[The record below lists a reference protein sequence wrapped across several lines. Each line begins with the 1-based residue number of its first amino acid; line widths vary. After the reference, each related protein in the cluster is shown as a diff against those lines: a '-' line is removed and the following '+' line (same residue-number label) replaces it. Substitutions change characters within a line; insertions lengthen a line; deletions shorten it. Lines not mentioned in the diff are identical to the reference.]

1 MILRR
6 LIFFGLASSLVFYIL
21 SSVVVAEDRT
31 EREEELSPDKA
42 ATTEELA
49 KAAQNPVAD
58 LISLPL
64 QNNTNFGI
72 GPDDKTQNILNIQPV
87 LPFSLNDN
95 WNLITRTILPVISQ
109 PGLLPGQDR
118 TNGLGDTIFTAF
130 FSPKNSA
137 RLIWGVGP
145 AILIQLQ
152 RMMHWGRTSGELALQ
167 QSSWLCR
174 VNGLSAL
181 CSAMS
186 GLLQVQAA
194 RMSICLPGSIS

>member
-1 MILRR
+1 MTMILRR

-87 LPFSLNDN
+87 YPLRSMTTG
-95 WNLITRTILPVISQ
+95 I
-109 PGLLPGQDR
+109 
-118 TNGLGDTIFTAF
+118 
-130 FSPKNSA
+130 
-137 RLIWGVGP
+137 
-145 AILIQLQ
+145 
-152 RMMHWGRTSGELALQ
+152 
-167 QSSWLCR
+167 
-174 VNGLSAL
+174 
-181 CSAMS
+181 
-186 GLLQVQAA
+186 
-194 RMSICLPGSIS
+194 

>member
-1 MILRR
+1 MTMILRR

-31 EREEELSPDKA
+31 EREEELSPDKV

-87 LPFSLNDN
+87 YPLRSMTTG
-95 WNLITRTILPVISQ
+95 I
-109 PGLLPGQDR
+109 
-118 TNGLGDTIFTAF
+118 
-130 FSPKNSA
+130 
-137 RLIWGVGP
+137 
-145 AILIQLQ
+145 
-152 RMMHWGRTSGELALQ
+152 
-167 QSSWLCR
+167 
-174 VNGLSAL
+174 
-181 CSAMS
+181 
-186 GLLQVQAA
+186 
-194 RMSICLPGSIS
+194 